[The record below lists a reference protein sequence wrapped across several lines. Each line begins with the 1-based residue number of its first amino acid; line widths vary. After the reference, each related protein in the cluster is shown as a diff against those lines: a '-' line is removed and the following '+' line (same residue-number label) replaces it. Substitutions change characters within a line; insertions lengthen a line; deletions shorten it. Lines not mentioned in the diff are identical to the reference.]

1 MRQANADPTN
11 LTNNIFLYVI
21 YCLTLPSLMRL
32 VYEIK
37 DRTYYS
43 PFLHASCGLTQEISP

>member
-11 LTNNIFLYVI
+11 LTNNIFLYII